1 MLLWVVVMVVVCG
14 AGAGELPEEIGAVE
28 SCMSYLLLFS
38 ASLLFFRLRTN
49 PHVADP
55 IVL

>member
-1 MLLWVVVMVVVCG
+1 MVVVCG